1 MLLMQEILNK
11 CALLQTDDFS
21 SEVWRWARHCNKHLQ
36 HREKFPILHRLK
48 ALYSGFR
55 LVRKDQIGCRL
66 LVGIIFYAGKA
77 DLRRQ
82 QAIVRGYDGDRAEK
96 VSTQNTTLPKEGRSC
111 SL

>member
-1 MLLMQEILNK
+1 MISYRRYDDGLDTAINTCSIEKSSLY
-11 CALLQTDDFS
+11 CTD
-21 SEVWRWARHCNKHLQ
+21 
-36 HREKFPILHRLK
+36 LK

-55 LVRKDQIGCRL
+55 LVRKDQLGCRL